1 MSLETLESLQHLCV
15 AGVLLDS
22 QYGSWSFGKDVTTV
36 VIDMRQGPHLHLR
49 KAPTHPFF
57 ARADMV
63 FYVESAD
70 RRTENIKQFSSIEER
85 ILGRSVVHFLLKHG
99 LTQGHVCDGIRE
111 SFYMPES
118 SIERIPILSINL
130 TERVT
135 ASTFRSASNGR
146 DWWGQMWHDAR
157 QFINASEAEILAAI
171 PEIEYHR
178 SYQCVTDGA
187 WVQIVVKDERIALI
201 ASLNSQWNMTWSD
214 RHVQET
220 ISYATH
226 IAPIFKHCFLPIEE
240 ALKKLNDF
248 LQCRSLDGFVSY
260 KHAIATNKIELNLW
274 DEETRL
280 ET

>member
-1 MSLETLESLQHLCV
+1 M
-15 AGVLLDS
+15 DS

-49 KAPTHPFF
+49 KAPNHPFF

-85 ILGRSVVHFLLKHG
+85 IRGRSVVHFLLKDG

-118 SIERIPILSINL
+118 SIERIPILSIHL

-157 QFINASEAEILAAI
+157 QFINASEAEILADL

-187 WVQIVVKDERIALI
+187 WVQILVKDERIALI

-214 RHVQET
+214 RNVQET

-248 LQCRSLDGFVSY
+248 LKCRSLDGFVSY